1 MRITTDYLVIGAG
14 AIVLSDL
21 HASVSTP
28 ARYGGPVSVH
38 PRVSPD
44 ARGRRRGRGERP
56 GVLAGVEP
64 MGTTADFRGQL
75 ASSPLGRENENPALA
90 GL

>member
-14 AIVLSDL
+14 AGAAES
-21 HASVSTP
+21 
-28 ARYGGPVSVH
+28 GPV
-38 PRVSPD
+38 
-44 ARGRRRGRGERP
+44 

-75 ASSPLGRENENPALA
+75 ASSPLGRENEKTPR
-90 GL
+90 